1 MLNEEIVEMTVKGVW
16 FDGVTSAM
24 IPATVEVL
32 DGGQVVLRVQGRAP
46 QSYAFDQ
53 LTISPRLGKTPR
65 YIYMGE
71 GGKFETSDNDPID
84 VWVKQYRGSVWD
96 SLIHRWESQWHT
108 VVASLAMVVFFGWA
122 VVVYGLPAVSER
134 IAFWLPDEVPQ
145 LVGEHALSTLDDAF
159 FKASS
164 LPEDEQQR
172 VLDHFQPA
180 LNQYPDLP
188 LRVLFRDGG
197 AIGPNAFALPDGTL
211 IFTDQM
217 VALARDD
224 DELLAVLAHEIGHV
238 AERHSMQ
245 AVVRTSMLG
254 FLIMAVTGDVS
265 ASSDVLL
272 AVPLMM
278 MELSHSRKFERQA
291 DDFSLR
297 YMQAHDVNPESFV
310 RIMSRL
316 EGARVCMRPLKQ
328 GALFGSDDDSE
339 SKLEEGSAPDID
351 VERSAES
358 NDANEHT
365 FDEQAADVADA
376 EKPASVVD
384 SLHCFRTLSDY
395 VEGGDDSEASSDDD
409 WMDYLSSHPST
420 DERLEKFR
428 QP

>member
-1 MLNEEIVEMTVKGVW
+1 MTVNGVW

-24 IPATVEVL
+24 TPATL
-32 DGGQVVLRVQGRAP
+32 DVAEGGQVALCVQGRAP
-46 QSYAFDQ
+46 QSFAFDE

-65 YIYMGE
+65 YLYVGD
-71 GGKFETSDNDPID
+71 GGKFETSDNDQID
-84 VWVKQYRGSVWD
+84 VWVKQYCGSAWD
-96 SLIHRWESQWHT
+96 SWVHRWESQWHT
-108 VVASLAMVVFFGWA
+108 VVASLAMVVFFGW
-122 VVVYGLPAVSER
+122 VVVAFGLPAASER
-134 IAFWLPDEVPQ
+134 IAFWLPDNVPQ
-145 LVGEHALSTLDDAF
+145 LVGEHALSTLDDNF
-159 FKASS
+159 FKESK
-164 LPEDEQQR
+164 LPITEQQR
-172 VLDHFQPA
+172 VLAHFQAA
-180 LNQYPDLP
+180 LDQYPKLP
-188 LRVLFRDGG
+188 LKVLFRDGG

-224 DELLAVLAHEIGHV
+224 DELLAILAHEIGHV

-291 DDFSLR
+291 DDFSLA
-297 YMQAHDVNPESFV
+297 YMQTHGIDTESFV

-316 EGARVCMRPLKQ
+316 ESARVCMGPLK
-328 GALFGSDDDSE
+328 FGGNDEVESEPELDADDNPDVDNSE
-339 SKLEEGSAPDID
+339 LDDQSLDA
-351 VERSAES
+351 AE
-358 NDANEHT
+358 N
-365 FDEQAADVADA
+365 QQADA
-376 EKPASVVD
+376 VID
-384 SLHCFRTLSDY
+384 SLNCFRTLSNNAENSNESVD
-395 VEGGDDSEASSDDD
+395 SSDED

-428 QP
+428 QQ